1 MSTLADIQTAF
12 IDALGKPEAPVPDAI
27 GLKEGAPAKRRFDV
41 YRNNVASGMIEAL
54 RATFPAVDKL
64 VGPEFFAAS
73 AKVYLDS
80 HPPRSPL
87 LFRYGDAFGDFLD
100 GFPPAAS
107 TPYLG
112 DVARL
117 EWARLQAYH
126 AKDSTPLSIDVLSR
140 FLVDESGN
148 AQDVGKL
155 HFTLHPSLVLIS
167 SRWPVVSLFA
177 ASTGQGASDDV
188 DMSRPERAVV
198 VRPSLSVDT
207 RSLTKSTYTFMS
219 TLNDGATL
227 ERAAVAATAVVAAT
241 EAAGAFD
248 LSEHLQGLFAIG
260 AVSAI
265 NDNST

>member
-1 MSTLADIQTAF
+1 MPKLADIQTAF
-12 IDALGKPEAPVPDAI
+12 IDALRRPESPVPDAI
-27 GLKEGAPAKRRFDV
+27 GIKDGAPAKRRFDV
-41 YRNNVASGMIEAL
+41 YRNNVAAGMIEAL
-54 RATFPAVDKL
+54 RATYPAVDKL

-73 AKVYLDS
+73 ARVYLDR

-126 AKDSTPLSIDVLSR
+126 AKDSDPLSIDRLNN
-140 FLVDESGN
+140 FLHDEKGEPV
-148 AQDVGKL
+148 DVGKL
-155 HFTLHPSLVLIS
+155 RFVLHPSLALIS

-177 ASTGQGASDDV
+177 ASTGEGSSDDV
-188 DMSRPERAVV
+188 DMKRPERAVV
-198 VRPSLSVDT
+198 LRPSLTVDT
-207 RSLTKSTYTFMS
+207 RSLPVGTFAFMS
-219 TLNDGATL
+219 ALNDGGTL
-227 ERAAVAATAVVAAT
+227 EQAASAAT
-241 EAAGAFD
+241 EAADDFD

-265 NDNST
+265 NNNPS